1 MCHIAD
7 STDAPH
13 PGQVLDT
20 TTNKWSNLPD
30 LPPDGDSHHG
40 YIWAYAGAF
49 EHGTFFVFGNTQK
62 QTQKNFKARSYHPT
76 TGWSTERGIE
86 SYVRG
91 LQGSN
96 SLGNAVGHNGKL
108 YLLGWDSLTPQIII
122 YDVGT
127 KQMSLGP
134 SDPDGPRH
142 SFTMGI
148 FNGAIF
154 IAGGQTYA
162 NKVLSSV
169 WRLEVGGNAWQRTP
183 PIPGGDFHTN
193 LGTSAEVDG
202 GWWIRF
208 RDDPSNV
215 LGKVW
220 VYDGST
226 WRQNGNYPGSQGQH
240 YSSTY
245 GTKGEWNCAQFATAS
260 A

>member
-127 KQMSLGP
+127 
-134 SDPDGPRH
+134 
-142 SFTMGI
+142 
-148 FNGAIF
+148 
-154 IAGGQTYA
+154 
-162 NKVLSSV
+162 
-169 WRLEVGGNAWQRTP
+169 
-183 PIPGGDFHTN
+183 
-193 LGTSAEVDG
+193 
-202 GWWIRF
+202 
-208 RDDPSNV
+208 
-215 LGKVW
+215 
-220 VYDGST
+220 
-226 WRQNGNYPGSQGQH
+226 
-240 YSSTY
+240 
-245 GTKGEWNCAQFATAS
+245 
-260 A
+260 